1 MEEARVFAG
10 DEPCHREE
18 RRHASSRFDAL
29 QTAKCLSKINF
40 ILIAKS
46 LDDPFNILNQG

>member
-1 MEEARVFAG
+1 MEKEYTLK
-10 DEPCHREE
+10 E
-18 RRHASSRFDAL
+18 RR
-29 QTAKCLSKINF
+29 TAATTCDKCLSKINF